1 MLITSQVLPLKRSN
15 FACSCMKMVDVNA
28 KNRGGGPDLF
38 GEKIE
43 GEAENGTMSFT
54 RSYQPPQHRD
64 KEYSA
69 MQMLLLAYQSLGVV
83 YGDLGTSPVN
93 VFSSTRL
100 TNLSEEDLVGTLS
113 LIIWTLTSLVLIKY
127 VFVVLHADDHG
138 EGGTFALYCY
148 IRRHVNFHSKFSVQY
163 ARLETKTN
171 VTCDG
176 GGRFNLG
183 KRIKKFLERSSTAQ
197 DFLTVLALLG
207 TCMVIGDG
215 ALTPATCVLS
225 ALQGIQSR
233 SSKITQDHVVWL
245 SVVLLLAL
253 FACQRCGT
261 RKVSFSFSP
270 IMLMWFATN
279 TSIGVYNIINYH
291 PSILKAVSPHYIV
304 KFFMNNG
311 KTAWDLLRAVFLG
324 ITGAEAMF
332 ADLGHFNRRAI
343 QIGFSF
349 VVYPA
354 LVITYAGQ
362 TAYLVKNPEKITDAY
377 YSSLPEPVYWPMFVI
392 STLAAVVSSQSMISA
407 CFSIIKQSLFLD
419 CFPRVNIIHTSSQH
433 EGQVYSPEI
442 NYILMILTV
451 GLVVGFK
458 GGVELA
464 NAYGVV
470 VIWVMII
477 TTFLTSLVML
487 IIWKTSVVFVL
498 AFFLPYMLI
507 ESIFMTSL
515 LNKIPQGGWAPYAIS
530 AFFLSVMLS
539 WTYGRS
545 KRIAYEAEREM
556 NIREMDQML
565 SSSNIYRTPGICFFF
580 TDLVYGIPPI
590 LHHYVQNTNAVREV
604 MVVVTT
610 RTLPIKTVLPEDRW
624 IVGKLGNQGVYRC
637 LVQYGYK
644 DSQDM
649 KGHDYVASVVTQL
662 EGIIDTRNEKQKIQS
677 AAQKETVFIIGR
689 TILKANKESGMLAQF
704 MIDYLYR
711 FLQKNSRSAVSTLEI
726 PSQRTLQIGMLY
738 EI

>member
-1 MLITSQVLPLKRSN
+1 MEN
-15 FACSCMKMVDVNA
+15 NAANNCMIKCDVENGSS
-28 KNRGGGPDLF
+28 GGGCGGGLDLST
-38 GEKIE
+38 EQIE
-43 GEAENGTMSFT
+43 RAEAVDRTMSFT
-54 RSYQPPQHRD
+54 RTYQPHQHRE
-64 KEYSA
+64 KEYPA
-69 MQMLLLAYQSLGVV
+69 MQTLLLAYQSLGVV

-100 TNLSEEDLVGTLS
+100 TNLSEEDLLGTLS

-127 VFVVLHADDHG
+127 VFIVLHANDHG
-138 EGGTFALYCY
+138 EGGTFALYSY
-148 IRRHVNFHSKFSVQY
+148 ICRHINFQSKFTIQNT
-163 ARLETKTN
+163 RLES
-171 VTCDG
+171 DSGMAHYSG
-176 GGRFNLG
+176 GSPLCTRT
-183 KRIKKFLERSSTAQ
+183 KKFLERSSTAQ
-197 DFLTVLALLG
+197 NFLTILVLLG

-233 SSKITQDHVVWL
+233 SSKITQDHVVWI
-245 SVVLLLAL
+245 SVVLLVAL
-253 FACQRCGT
+253 FAFQRCGT
-261 RKVSFSFSP
+261 SKVSFSFSP

-279 TSIGVYNIINYH
+279 VSIGVYNIIKYH

-304 KFFMNNG
+304 KFFMRNG
-311 KTAWDLLRAVFLG
+311 KTAWDLLGAVFLS

-332 ADLGHFNRRAI
+332 ADLGHFNKRAI
-343 QIGFSF
+343 QLGFSC

-354 LVITYAGQ
+354 LVLTYAGE
-362 TAYLVKNPEKITDAY
+362 TAYLVKNPEKISDAY
-377 YSSLPEPVYWPMFVI
+377 YSSLPDPVYWPMFVI

-407 CFSIIKQSLFLD
+407 SFSIIKQSLTLG
-419 CFPRVNIIHTSSQH
+419 CFPRVNIIHTSSKH

-477 TTFLTSLVML
+477 TTILTTLVML
-487 IIWKTSVVFVL
+487 VIWKTNVFLVL
-498 AFFLPYMLI
+498 GFFLPYMLI

-515 LNKIPQGGWAPYAIS
+515 LKKIPQGGWVPFAIS
-530 AFFLSVMLS
+530 AFFLTIMLS

-545 KRIAYEAEREM
+545 KKTTYDAERKLSK
-556 NIREMDQML
+556 RELDQML
-565 SSSNIYRTPGICFFF
+565 SSRNVYRTPGICFFF

-590 LHHYVQNTNAVREV
+590 IHRYIQHTNSVRDI
-604 MVVVTT
+604 MVIVTI
-610 RTLPIKTVLPEDRW
+610 RTLPIKTVLPEDRLN
-624 IVGKLGNQGVYRC
+624 VGKVGHEGVYRC
-637 LVQYGYK
+637 LVQFGYK

-649 KGHDYVASVVTQL
+649 KGDEYVAPLVKKLQELT
-662 EGIIDTRNEKQKIQS
+662 ENMNEKQKIQT
-677 AAQKETVFIIGR
+677 AAEKEIVFVIGR
-689 TILKANKESGMLAQF
+689 TILNANKDNGMLARF
-704 MIDYLYR
+704 TINYLYR
-711 FLQKNSRSAVSTLEI
+711 FLQKNSRAAVSTIEI
-726 PSQRTLQIGMLY
+726 PSERTLQIGMLY

>member
-1 MLITSQVLPLKRSN
+1 
-15 FACSCMKMVDVNA
+15 MVVDID
-28 KNRGGGPDLF
+28 KNGGGGGACGGGSDLS

-43 GEAENGTMSFT
+43 EGAAEDHGTMSFT

-69 MQMLLLAYQSLGVV
+69 MQMLFLAYQSLGVV

-127 VFVVLHADDHG
+127 VFIVLHADDHG
-138 EGGTFALYCY
+138 EGGTFALYSC
-148 IRRHVNFHSKFSVQY
+148 IRRHVNFDSRFSVQY
-163 ARLETKTN
+163 ARFEPETN
-171 VTCDG
+171 IVACDG
-176 GGRFNLG
+176 GGRALG
-183 KRIKKFLERSSTAQ
+183 RRIKKVLERSSTAQ

-215 ALTPATCVLS
+215 ALTPATC
-225 ALQGIQSR
+225 
-233 SSKITQDHVVWL
+233 DHVVWL
-245 SVVLLLAL
+245 SVVLLIGL

-261 RKVSFSFSP
+261 SKVSVSFSP

-291 PSILKAVSPHYIV
+291 PSILRAVSPHYIV
-304 KFFMNNG
+304 KFFMSNG

-354 LVITYAGQ
+354 LVITYAGE

-407 CFSIIKQSLFLD
+407 CFSIIKQSHFLG
-419 CFPRVNIIHTSSQH
+419 CFPRVNIIHTSSEH

-487 IIWKTSVVFVL
+487 IIWKTNVVLVL
-498 AFFLPYMLI
+498 GFFLPYMLI

-530 AFFLSVMLS
+530 AFFLTIMLS

-545 KRIAYEAEREM
+545 KRSTYEAEREM
-556 NIREMDQML
+556 STRELDQML
-565 SSSNIYRTPGICFFF
+565 SSSNVCRTPGICFFF
-580 TDLVYGIPPI
+580 TDLAYGIPPI
-590 LHHYVQNTNAVREV
+590 IHHYVQHTNSVREV
-604 MVVVTT
+604 VVIVTI
-610 RTLPIKTVLPEDRW
+610 RTLPIKTVVAEDRLV
-624 IVGKLGNQGVYRC
+624 VGKLGNKGVYRC
-637 LVQYGYK
+637 LVQFGYK

-649 KGHDYVASVVTQL
+649 KGDDYVASVVTKLQGL
-662 EGIIDTRNEKQKIQS
+662 IDTRNEKQTIQS
-677 AAQKETVFIIGR
+677 ASQKDTVFIIGR
-689 TILKANKESGMLAQF
+689 TILKANKESGMLARF

-726 PSQRTLQIGMLY
+726 PSERTLQVGMLY